1 MWRYPIAQ
9 TAEESFNLAL
19 NHLERVAVAA
29 YDPTDWLELSTFGF
43 TALKLALWR
52 RLFN

>member
-1 MWRYPIAQ
+1 MAQ
-9 TAEESFNLAL
+9 TPEESFNLAL
-19 NHLERVAVAA
+19 NHLDEWLLRLTSR
-29 YDPTDWLELSTFGF
+29 PTGLNCRRLDF